1 MTLDECIG
9 NIKEYDLIYILRDKN
24 EMVWRKYALL
34 DDDRDE
40 IIRGL
45 SHGDYC
51 YGPELNYDSNKGE
64 VWIFKKYISKYNYEF
79 YIKITMKDDK
89 RKCIVI
95 SLH

>member
-1 MTLDECIG
+1 
-9 NIKEYDLIYILRDKN
+9 
-24 EMVWRKYALL
+24 MVWRKYALL

-64 VWIFKKYISKYNYEF
+64 VWIFKKYIFK
-79 YIKITMKDDK
+79 
-89 RKCIVI
+89 V
-95 SLH
+95 